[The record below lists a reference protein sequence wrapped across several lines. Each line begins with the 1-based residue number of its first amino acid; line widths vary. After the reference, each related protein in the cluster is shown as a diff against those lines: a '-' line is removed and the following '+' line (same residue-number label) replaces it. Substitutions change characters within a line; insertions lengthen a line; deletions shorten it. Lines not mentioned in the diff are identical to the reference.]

1 VKLRLLAAGTRIPE
15 WVDAGF
21 ADYAGRMPRECRLD
35 LREIPLS
42 RYRRSGDTARAVR
55 DEGERM
61 LGAIGPS
68 DLVVA
73 LDVGGRSFGTADL
86 ADQLDRWLHA
96 GSDVSFLVGG
106 PDGLSRE
113 CLARAGMRW
122 SLSPLTL
129 PHALV
134 RIVVAEQLYRAW
146 SILKGHP
153 YHRE

>member
-1 VKLRLLAAGTRIPE
+1 MPE

-113 CLARAGMRW
+113 CLARAG
-122 SLSPLTL
+122 
-129 PHALV
+129 
-134 RIVVAEQLYRAW
+134 
-146 SILKGHP
+146 
-153 YHRE
+153 